1 MAGYILSILG
11 KVIAGIIID
20 IIVPSGNINK
30 YIKSIYAIFVVAVI
44 LSPLINYLNKEHD
57 LSLHY
62 EDYQVSEQLL
72 NYISKQK
79 VSSLELQIEN
89 SLNEEGF
96 SNVDIKINYSIEN
109 NELSINSCTVNLQN
123 LVIVADKQHI
133 NKYEIIKQIV
143 RENTNL
149 TDEEMIFYE

>member
-11 KVIAGIIID
+11 IVIAGIIID

-133 NKYEIIKQIV
+133 NKYEFIIEVVQ
-143 RENTNL
+143 EHTNL
-149 TDEEMIFYE
+149 TEEVIIFYE

>member
-11 KVIAGIIID
+11 IVVAGIIID

-57 LSLHY
+57 LTIHY
-62 EDYQVSEQLL
+62 DDYQVSEQLL

-79 VSSLELQIEN
+79 ISSLEQQIEN
-89 SLNEEGF
+89 GLDEEGF
-96 SNVDIKINYSIEN
+96 DNVDIKINYSIEN
-109 NELSINSCTVNLQN
+109 NELSINSCMVNLQN

-133 NKYEIIKQIV
+133 NKYEFIIEVVQKY
-143 RENTNL
+143 TNL
-149 TDEEMIFYE
+149 TEEVIIFYE

>member
-11 KVIAGIIID
+11 IVIAGIIID

-133 NKYEIIKQIV
+133 NKYEIIIEVVQ
-143 RENTNL
+143 EHTNL
-149 TDEEMIFYE
+149 TEEVIIFYE

>member
-11 KVIAGIIID
+11 IVIAGIIID

-133 NKYEIIKQIV
+133 NKYEFIIEVVQ
-143 RENTNL
+143 EHTNL
-149 TDEEMIFYE
+149 TEEVIMFYE

>member
-11 KVIAGIIID
+11 IVIAGIIID

-44 LSPLINYLNKEHD
+44 LSPLINYLSKEHD
-57 LSLHY
+57 LTLHY
-62 EDYQVSEQLL
+62 DDYQVSEQLL

-79 VSSLELQIEN
+79 VTSLEQEIEN
-89 SLNEEGF
+89 TLNEEGF

-109 NELSINSCTVNLQN
+109 NELSLNSCTVNLQN

-133 NKYEIIKQIV
+133 NKYEFIIEV
-143 RENTNL
+143 VEEHTNL
-149 TDEEMIFYE
+149 TEEVIIFYE

>member
-11 KVIAGIIID
+11 IVIAGIIID

-89 SLNEEGF
+89 TLNEEGF

-133 NKYEIIKQIV
+133 NKYEFIIEVVQ
-143 RENTNL
+143 EHTNL
-149 TDEEMIFYE
+149 TEEVIIFYE

>member
-11 KVIAGIIID
+11 IVIAGIIID

-123 LVIVADKQHI
+123 LVIVAGKQHI
-133 NKYEIIKQIV
+133 NKYEFIIEVVQ
-143 RENTNL
+143 EHTNL
-149 TDEEMIFYE
+149 TEEVIIFYE